1 MFPAIPALNYSS
13 FNFQYRPP
21 KVYPLKR
28 TFSNIMHSSFKFFP
42 PPPPPPPYEPHKN
55 QQKERSYS
63 AKPRKKV
70 KTEQASNAKSIH
82 HNINNEESQI
92 LLEKWKKGSF
102 APFYHWV
109 QVNKADLKVEYRE
122 IEPKTKN
129 KNPSF
134 QCNVQLS
141 FVFKCSHTVFTSNE
155 FGLSKKQAKM
165 KSFEKIV
172 ESLLRSGV
180 ITPALLKDK
189 LYKKELPLKK
199 NGEVNK
205 IIQKNEKNE
214 EVFPLEGPKLLLP
227 ICEQGKN
234 QKKQVNKL
242 VMQIRDKLKKDKFYE
257 ACALFC
263 KIIDLKPPEWKEVNI
278 FIKN

>member
-42 PPPPPPPYEPHKN
+42 PPPPPPPFEPHHK
-55 QQKERSYS
+55 QQQERSYS

-70 KTEQASNAKSIH
+70 KTEQNSNIKTN
-82 HNINNEESQI
+82 NITNEESQI
-92 LLEKWKKGSF
+92 LLDKWKKSSF

-109 QVNKADLKVEYRE
+109 QVNKADLKVEYKE
-122 IEPKTKN
+122 IEPKAKN

-134 QCNVQLS
+134 QCNVQLAL
-141 FVFKCSHTVFTSNE
+141 VFKCNHTVFTSNE

-172 ESLLRSGV
+172 ENLLRNGV

-189 LYKKELPLKK
+189 LYKKELLFKK
-199 NGEVNK
+199 NGENNK
-205 IIQKNEKNE
+205 SAQKNEKNE

-227 ICEQGKN
+227 VCEQGKN

-242 VMQIRDKLKKDKFYE
+242 VMQIREKLKKDKFYE

-263 KIIDLKPPEWKEVNI
+263 KIIDLKPPEWKEVSI
-278 FIKN
+278 FMKK